1 MSRAALAVVAAA
13 VLAVPA
19 AHAHTWCGAQIQSA
33 RWILLPE
40 GKRLVVRPSACG
52 RRTATRSTRAAFAEA
67 IRRGGRGA
75 PDYRSLYWQFLC
87 HAQFAR
93 TKPTWDLEAWRP
105 DVGLAGTIA
114 ARCNPD

>member
-1 MSRAALAVVAAA
+1 MRRAALAVVAAA

-33 RWILLPE
+33 RWIVLPE

-87 HAQFAR
+87 HARVRAHQADMGPR
-93 TKPTWDLEAWRP
+93 GVATRRR
-105 DVGLAGTIA
+105 AGGDDRGA
-114 ARCNPD
+114 L